1 MPVFDL
7 ATNITPGGRRLRMT
21 VGVIGLLVGLAA
33 YAGLI
38 ASGSPRAWRAL
49 LFLPFW
55 LGALGVLQARA
66 KT

>member
-7 ATNITPGGRRLRMT
+7 VTNLTSHGRRMRMT

-38 ASGSPRAWRAL
+38 ASGSPRPWRAL
-49 LFLPFW
+49 LFLPCW
-55 LGALGVLQARA
+55 LGALGILQARA

>member
-7 ATNITPGGRRLRMT
+7 ATNITSHGRRRRLT
-21 VGVIGLLVGLAA
+21 FGVIFLLVGLAA
-33 YAGLI
+33 YAGLL
-38 ASGSPRAWRAL
+38 AGGQPRPWRAL

-55 LGALGVLQARA
+55 LGALGILQARA